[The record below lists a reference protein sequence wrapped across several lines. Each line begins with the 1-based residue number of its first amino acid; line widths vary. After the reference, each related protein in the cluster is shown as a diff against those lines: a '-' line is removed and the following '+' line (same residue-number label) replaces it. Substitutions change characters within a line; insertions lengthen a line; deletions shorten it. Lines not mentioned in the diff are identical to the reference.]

1 MHFKRASVR
10 ARCAC
15 SPDTSFG
22 LAKQSRRIIRGREA
36 RNCGVQRFWQPLKAP
51 VKGTAMTRKK
61 KSRTTTE
68 FHTVKRLDNTRLV
81 RNVEP
86 VKMRNL
92 YRTVALGGIIA
103 AFFLLYIYQHFKC
116 IDLSFQLE
124 AARTERVEAS
134 ALNSSLRLEIAG
146 LSNPKRIDMIARRQL
161 GLTETLPSQV
171 REYQSAAGAEVAAA
185 QFIRVNRAQ

>member
-1 MHFKRASVR
+1 
-10 ARCAC
+10 
-15 SPDTSFG
+15 
-22 LAKQSRRIIRGREA
+22 
-36 RNCGVQRFWQPLKAP
+36 
-51 VKGTAMTRKK
+51 MTRKR
-61 KSRTTTE
+61 KSRATE

-81 RNVEP
+81 RNTEP

-92 YRTVALGGIIA
+92 YRTLALGSVIA

-124 AARTERVEAS
+124 AARSERVDAA
-134 ALNSSLRLEIAG
+134 ALNSSLNLEIAS

-171 REYQSAAGAEVAAA
+171 REFQATLGAEVAAA
-185 QFIRVNRAQ
+185 QFVRVNRAP